1 MAQIQELICVVCPK
15 GCITKVWK
23 EKDAVKVEGKICKQG
38 KEYLKQEYTEP
49 KRILTSTVVIENSP
63 RKRLPVR
70 TAEAIPK
77 ERMFEIMDQLSQV
90 RIQPPIQVGEVILA
104 DVLNTGVDVVASD
117 DLKV

>member
-1 MAQIQELICVVCPK
+1 MTQIQELICVVCPK

-23 EKDAVKVEGKICKQG
+23 EKDTVKIEGKVCKQG

-70 TAEAIPK
+70 TAEAVPK
-77 ERMFEIMDQLSQV
+77 KRMFAIMDQLARV
-90 RIQPPIQVGEVILA
+90 RIQPPIQVGQVVLA
-104 DVLNTGVDVVASD
+104 DVLNTGVDIVASD
-117 DLKV
+117 DLMS